1 MTSDSSKTM
10 PENCR
15 IVNADQLA
23 ILLGI
28 TSRWV
33 QKLAKE
39 GMPKAGRGRYDV
51 AECIQYVINEKEQ
64 KAGTELKDQRLLLYQ
79 AQTEKLNLE
88 MEQKRRELIEAAE
101 VEHVLN
107 ELSVTFCSQVD
118 SIGARLAQE
127 LVGWTD
133 PAEIKERIDDESRQV
148 RESVLSIVKGWQ
160 VMQDNTGDN

>member
-1 MTSDSSKTM
+1 MASDSSKTM

-15 IVNADQLA
+15 IVNAEQLG

-28 TSRWV
+28 TARSV
-33 QKLAKE
+33 QIFAKN
-39 GMPKAGRGRYDV
+39 GMPKVGRGKYDV
-51 AECIQYVINEKEQ
+51 AECIQYYIGEKEQ
-64 KAGTELKDQRLLLYQ
+64 KAGTELNDQRLLLYQ

-88 MEQKRRELIEAAE
+88 MEQKRRELLEASE
-101 VEHVLN
+101 VAHVLN

-148 RESVLSIVKGWQ
+148 RESVLNIVKSWEI
-160 VMQDNTGDN
+160 MQDDSGDT